1 MPTANPPRE
10 YYRRKL
16 PHLQNG
22 KKAVFVSMGTKK
34 HLFLSSAARTV
45 VLEHI
50 VSEARYVL
58 HCTVVMPDHVH
69 LLFTICENDGRNFA
83 LADIMHGI
91 RGASAHRV
99 NKLLG
104 RNGAVWEEEFY
115 DRLLRYGQFEK
126 AINYICWNPV
136 RAELVMSEEQYPWL
150 RVSPE
155 V

>member
-10 YYRRKL
+10 YYKRKL

-22 KKAVFVSMGTKK
+22 KKAVFVSMATKQ
-34 HLFLSSAARTV
+34 HFFLPPAARTIA
-45 VLEHI
+45 LEHI
-50 VSEARYVL
+50 VKETRYVL
-58 HCTVVMPDHVH
+58 HCCAVMPDHAH
-69 LLFTICENDGRNFA
+69 LLFTIRENEGHDYP

-91 RGASAHRV
+91 RGASAHRI

-104 RNGAVWEEEFY
+104 RSGAVWQEEFY

-126 AINYICWNPV
+126 AVNYICWNPV

-150 RVSPE
+150 WISPD